1 MVAIAHPAPSR
12 HRHPQPAARPNLRVI
27 EGGRRD
33 PGPATFLRRRIVAA
47 VLVVAVLL
55 ALRLVAGAVVAEVLP
70 GSTWAGAG
78 ATEAPAGSATYVVQ
92 PGDTLWTIAD
102 GLDRPGDI
110 RATVDR
116 LADLN
121 GGAALDVGDRIVL
134 PD

>member
-12 HRHPQPAARPNLRVI
+12 HRPQPAARPHLRVI
-27 EGGRRD
+27 EGGRRAA
-33 PGPATFLRRRIVAA
+33 GPATYRVRRLAA
-47 VLVVAVLL
+47 ALAVVAVLL
-55 ALRLVAGAVVAEVLP
+55 ALRLVAGAVAADMLP
-70 GSTWAGAG
+70 GSTWAGGAG
-78 ATEAPAGSATYVVQ
+78 AAEAPAGSATYVVQ

-116 LADLN
+116 LAELN
-121 GGAALDVGDRIVL
+121 GGAALDVGDRIAL